1 MGQNFEQAVYVFFF
15 FFFSVKASLRHTP
28 KRTQRE
34 NTDTSDTHVHV
45 HVGEETGRPEGQQAS
60 RRCARPTGAERADG
74 LAREQRPRNRARQRA
89 GAGGATRVARTRR
102 EGPGRAG
109 TCCSGRAGRQ
119 HRRRGRQ
126 RGDRPI
132 ARWGRGSRRLAQA
145 TDRSRLPCTRR
156 THRRQATPTAAPA
169 GRAAGAAGL
178 RPERPHP
185 VPGGSHWEH
194 QSQQSL
200 A

>member
-1 MGQNFEQAVYVFFF
+1 MREGVWLGASVSRVV

-74 LAREQRPRNRARQRA
+74 LASEQRPHNKARQRA

-132 ARWGRGSRRLAQA
+132 ARWGRGSRRLANM
-145 TDRSRLPCTRR
+145 RSYVQSAVTSPGRHGGGEAQSDGI
-156 THRRQATPTAAPA
+156 HRCRALRWYDLRALGA
-169 GRAAGAAGL
+169 G
-178 RPERPHP
+178 
-185 VPGGSHWEH
+185 V
-194 QSQQSL
+194 
-200 A
+200 